1 MMVRDL
7 FQFCFIQPF
16 GSYLSRKLDIQ
27 GTRITGRKRKS
38 PLAEGNETECLTS
51 RCGINKDLTIRTKT
65 TASTGPKRI
74 PKPKPAVIVEAAS
87 PEVAEILST
96 MKKKRTMKRVKGNGS
111 LASTYTVESVLENWS
126 ESTEYGAAFRNMT
139 TEERL
144 GEIVVLNKGA
154 AKGMKG
160 IIKSK
165 LLVKHYKNLVADK
178 LRDHIVSCRV
188 NPAAMFHAAPKNVHL
203 VTSDINFISV
213 GEWVEVD
220 ADRTPG
226 FNSEGGI
233 AVIIHVHDALADVK

>member
-1 MMVRDL
+1 
-7 FQFCFIQPF
+7 
-16 GSYLSRKLDIQ
+16 
-27 GTRITGRKRKS
+27 
-38 PLAEGNETECLTS
+38 LAEVNETECATS

-74 PKPKPAVIVEAAS
+74 PQPKPLVIVEAAS
-87 PEVAEILST
+87 PEVAQILST
-96 MKKKRTMKRVKGNGS
+96 MKKKRTIKRAKGNCA
-111 LASTYTVESVLENWS
+111 LASTYTEESVLENWS
-126 ESTEYGAAFRNMT
+126 ESTEYGAAFRNMN

-144 GEIVVLNKGA
+144 AEIVVLNKGA
-154 AKGMKG
+154 AKGLKG

-165 LLVKHYKNLVADK
+165 MLVKHYKNLIADK
-178 LRDHIVSCRV
+178 LRDHIASCRV
-188 NPAAMFHAAPKNVHL
+188 DPAAMFHAAPKNVTL

-233 AVIIHVHDALADVK
+233 AVIINVHDALVDVK